1 MADRCTVL
9 RKGRYIGTVDV
20 ASTTKEEMSEM
31 MVGRKVNLNVDVYK
45 RQACSFPQAWARI
58 PSRAAHSLF

>member
-31 MVGRKVNLNVDVYK
+31 MVGRKVNLNVEK
-45 RQACSFPQAWARI
+45 RLR
-58 PSRAAHSLF
+58 SREKSCCRPGEFA